1 MDSSNVFI
9 VITKEYA
16 RDMVTKVVALCL
28 RVLCIKFRA
37 DPRCVEGDTVKILR
51 DVLIQGK
58 NLRKLPLKRGIF
70 FEMLN

>member
-1 MDSSNVFI
+1 MG
-9 VITKEYA
+9 
-16 RDMVTKVVALCL
+16 TKVVALCL
-28 RVLCIKFRA
+28 RVLCIKFGA
-37 DPRCVEGDTVKILR
+37 YPRCVEGDTVGKLR